1 MTHGR
6 ATTIDDTTSAR
17 DSDDEKLRYRRAMEG
32 LVGIP
37 ATEGN
42 RVTILHNGDEIFPAM
57 LDAIRASEST
67 IDFMTFVYWTGDIAE
82 DFADALTDRA
92 RAGVRVRV
100 LLDAIGARLMDRRLI
115 DQMERAGVDVN
126 WFRKPTTWRVWQIE
140 HRTHRKI
147 LVCDEAVGFTGG
159 VGIAEEWCGD
169 ARHPGEWRDS
179 HFKVEGPAVD
189 GLRSA
194 FVSNWI
200 ETDEPLFDDRDR
212 FPLQPQ
218 VGDHCVQVVRGEAGV
233 GPTNLG
239 IVMHALVCLAQREI
253 NITSAYFSP
262 DPRFIQAMC
271 EAVERDV
278 RVRILVPGP
287 HADKRV
293 VQLAGESIYEQ
304 CLEAGIELWNYQPTM
319 LHAKVVTVDGLVG
332 LVGSANLNGRSMARD
347 DEAGLVLFDEGLVAE
362 LDAHFEEDLS
372 RSEQI
377 HEARWRNRSQL
388 QRAKERL
395 TSLIDSRM

>member
-1 MTHGR
+1 MTDGR
-6 ATTIDDTTSAR
+6 TTTIDDTSSAR
-17 DSDDEKLRYRRAMEG
+17 EREDEMVRYRRAMEG

-82 DFADALTDRA
+82 DFADALSDRA
-92 RAGVRVRV
+92 REGVRVRV

-169 ARHPGEWRDS
+169 ARHPGEWRDT
-179 HFKVEGPAVD
+179 HFRVEGPAVD

-218 VGDHCVQVVRGEAGV
+218 TGDHCVQVVRGEAGV
-233 GPTNLG
+233 GPTNLW
-239 IVMHALVCLAQREI
+239 IVMHALVCLARREI
-253 NITSAYFSP
+253 NMTSAYFSP
-262 DPRFIQAMC
+262 DPRFVRTMC
-271 EAVERDV
+271 EAVERGV

-293 VQLAGESIYEQ
+293 VQLAGEAIYEQ
-304 CLEAGIELWNYQPTM
+304 CLDAGIELWNYQPTM
-319 LHAKVVTVDGLVG
+319 LHAKVITVDGLVG

-347 DEAGLVLFDEGLVAE
+347 DEAGLVLFDEGLVGE

-372 RSEQI
+372 RSEEI
-377 HEARWRNRSQL
+377 HEARWRNRAQF

-395 TSLIDSRM
+395 NGIIDSRM